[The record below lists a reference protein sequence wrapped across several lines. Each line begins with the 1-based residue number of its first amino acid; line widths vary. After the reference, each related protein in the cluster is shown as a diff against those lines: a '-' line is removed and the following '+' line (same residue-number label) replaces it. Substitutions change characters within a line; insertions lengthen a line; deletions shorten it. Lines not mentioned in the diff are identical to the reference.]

1 MPRLD
6 TTRRDAAI
14 VRLREQHP
22 NESLSR
28 LRERLVRE
36 DESWAVSVGQISKI
50 LTARG
55 ERSRAPRSDAGR
67 ARARVLSEQ
76 QLAMVVA
83 LVTGLAG
90 RACQRDATAAIDAPG
105 KTVTVAKVPVETALR
120 ELEHRGLI
128 PQGVKPSWV
137 YARLKERNIALRGA
151 SAERNG
157 PSVVRRFN
165 ARRAGARFQFDG
177 TPLGSFYVDASGDFT
192 YLPDTDK
199 KAAAKASD
207 KARAHVL
214 AWVDDHSRCCRLSL
228 YDGETARNVIE
239 SAREVFCRSDD
250 PQRPLSGIPTV
261 VYADNGSGLNSAL
274 ARRMLRAFGV
284 TLVTHRPRAAWG
296 KGKVEALFRRTNGY
310 QELMRGH
317 RPRSFVEAR
326 ELLRSIEVELNNSPM
341 EALAG
346 ATPIEAWMASAQEQL
361 ARGEWRFAAP
371 DESLWRELRLTRY
384 DGVRVQREGCCLQI
398 AGERIALPLVRPYID
413 WIGQR
418 VSVLLDTPAG
428 QRAATGESVVVL
440 APSGRER
447 YELPRVPPEIH
458 ASLTSLSVP
467 VTAADELAAAA
478 RIQAHAIAEHDRAT
492 GARPGEW
499 IGSKGRRATLAPG
512 GVIVRPDLAEPDAD
526 NGGGGG
532 ARVVETVDA
541 HAVKRAL
548 LEVGLL
554 HGSDLF
560 DRVMAGRDRVSRREL
575 DHALETGEAL
585 EQREEAA

>member
-6 TTRRDAAI
+6 TTMRDAAI
-14 VRLREQHP
+14 MRLRSEHP
-22 NESLSR
+22 TESLAA
-28 LRERLVRE
+28 LRERLIRE

-67 ARARVLSEQ
+67 ARTRALSEQ

-90 RACQRDATAAIDAPG
+90 RACQRDPSAAIDAPG
-105 KTVTVAKVPVETALR
+105 RTVTTARVPVEMALR
-120 ELEHRGLI
+120 ELEHRRLI
-128 PQGVKPSWV
+128 PEGVSPSWV
-137 YARLKERNIALRGA
+137 YARLKERNIALRGQH
-151 SAERNG
+151 AERNG
-157 PSVVRRFN
+157 PSVVRRF
-165 ARRAGARFQFDG
+165 AAKRAGARYQFDG
-177 TPLGSFYVDASGDFT
+177 TPLGAYYIDASGDFT
-192 YLPDTDK
+192 YIPESDK
-199 KAAAKASD
+199 KAQAKAAG
-207 KARAHVL
+207 KTRAQIL
-214 AWVDDHSRCCRLSL
+214 AWVDDHSRCCRIALEESE
-228 YDGETARNVIE
+228 GARSVIA

-250 PQRPLSGIPTV
+250 PQRPMSGIPTV

-274 ARRMLRAFGV
+274 SRRMLRAFGV

-296 KGKVEALFRRTNGY
+296 KGKVEAGFRRMNKY
-310 QELMRGH
+310 QELLRGH

-326 ELLRSIEVELNNSPM
+326 ELLRSIEIELNNAPM
-341 EALAG
+341 ETLDG
-346 ATPIEAWMASAQEQL
+346 ATPIEAWMASVQPQI

-371 DESLWRELRLTRY
+371 DDSLWRELRLTRY

-418 VSVLLDTPAG
+418 VSVLLDTPAA
-428 QRAATGESVVVL
+428 QRAATGETAIVL
-440 APSGRER
+440 DPSGRER
-447 YELPRVPPEIH
+447 YEVPRVPPEAH

-478 RIQAHAIAEHDRAT
+478 RVQAHAIADHDRAT
-492 GARPGEW
+492 GTRPGAW
-499 IGSKGRRATLAPG
+499 IGAKGQRAALPATGVVVTPDLTDEGGASG
-512 GVIVRPDLAEPDAD
+512 GVVDL
-526 NGGGGG
+526 
-532 ARVVETVDA
+532 VDA

-548 LEVGLL
+548 LDAGLL

-560 DRVMAGRDRVSRREL
+560 ERVMAGRDRVSRREL

-585 EQREEAA
+585 QRSEEAA